1 MNFDPRK
8 SEYGLVSYSP
18 IKYAESQALH
28 DEVEAFVA
36 QGGKIRNL
44 SNNIHADPD
53 YGLFDKRKDELA
65 SLARSN
71 RRKTFNF
78 SCPEHGVT
86 KHRTKDMCCVKCVD
100 EKLHD
105 AKLKEIV
112 NKHCGVSHGK

>member
-1 MNFDPRK
+1 MITDTRQ
-8 SEYGLVSYSP
+8 SEYRISTFSP
-18 IKYAESQALH
+18 IDYEKH
-28 DEVEAFVA
+28 DKWSIDGFLA

-53 YGLFDKRKDELA
+53 YGLFDKRIEELA
-65 SLARSN
+65 AIARIN
-71 RRKTFNF
+71 RRKHFTF
-78 SCPEHGVT
+78 SCEKHGVT

-112 NKHCGVSHGK
+112 NKHCGVTRG

>member
-8 SEYGLVSYSP
+8 SEYSLASYSP
-18 IKYAESQALH
+18 VKHAESDKLSRK
-28 DEVEAFVA
+28 VETFVA

-44 SNNIHADPD
+44 SNNTHADPD

-65 SLARSN
+65 SLARIN
-71 RRKTFNF
+71 RRKLFNF
-78 SCPEHGVT
+78 SCPEHGIT
-86 KHRTKDMCCVKCVD
+86 KHRVNDLCCAKCVD

-112 NKHCGVSHGK
+112 NKHCGVAI

>member
-18 IKYAESQALH
+18 VKHVEQQALR
-28 DEVEAFVA
+28 DEINKFLKN
-36 QGGKIRNL
+36 GGEIKHI

-71 RRKTFNF
+71 RRKFFNF
-78 SCPEHGVT
+78 QCPIHGVT
-86 KHRTKDMCCVKCVD
+86 KHRTKDMCCVKCID

-112 NKHCGVSHGK
+112 NKHCGVLHG

>member
-1 MNFDPRK
+1 MNINPRK

-18 IKYAESQALH
+18 IKYAEHQALQ

-44 SNNIHADPD
+44 SNSIHADPD

-71 RRKTFNF
+71 RRKFF
-78 SCPEHGVT
+78 IFQCPIHGVS
-86 KHRTKDMCCVKCVD
+86 
-100 EKLHD
+100 
-105 AKLKEIV
+105 
-112 NKHCGVSHGK
+112 KHCAKGLHCLKCGVVV